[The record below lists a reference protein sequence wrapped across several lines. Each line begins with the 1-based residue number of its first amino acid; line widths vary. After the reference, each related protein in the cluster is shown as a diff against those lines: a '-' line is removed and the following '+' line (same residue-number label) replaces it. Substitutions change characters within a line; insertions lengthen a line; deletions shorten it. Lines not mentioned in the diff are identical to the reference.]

1 MSNRKRMAITVV
13 IAISLICC
21 LGVILVI
28 VKTNLVRRLYNNLIL
43 DNRDHFLSCEE
54 LPPLSEVTMVV
65 ESHANV
71 IEEIKRVNP
80 GFVVVRIDSTICPG
94 KADIVIEYPSHQNR
108 LAIEE
113 IIDGETFF
121 DVPYR
126 LRNY

>member
-1 MSNRKRMAITVV
+1 MSSRKRTTITVV

-21 LGVILVI
+21 LGAVLVI
-28 VKTNLVRRLYNNLIL
+28 VNTNLVRRLYNNLIL

-54 LPPLSEVTMVV
+54 LPSLSEVTWVV
-65 ESHANV
+65 ENHANA

-80 GFVVVRIDSTICPG
+80 GFVVVRIDTTTCPG
-94 KADIVIEYPSHQNR
+94 KADIVIEYPSHQDR

-121 DVPYR
+121 GVPYR